1 MVGKLEGK
9 VALISG
15 AARGQGEAEARLFAS
30 EGARLVLGDVLRDQ
44 VESVA
49 GDLGDAVGMHLD
61 VTDEDSW
68 NRAVATAEERF
79 GRLDVL
85 VNNAG
90 VAGYS
95 PIADASLDHY
105 MGIVRVNQ
113 VGTFLGMKAA
123 IPLLGRDGGGT
134 IVNISSIAG
143 QTGYAGTVAYT
154 SSKFAVRGMSKVAA
168 LELAPLGIRVNSVY
182 PGSVDT
188 PMLRPDALEGALIDM
203 TDVIKAIPLKR
214 MGTADEIARLV
225 LFLSSDDSSYCTGA
239 EFVVDGGVTTGQAAS
254 DRSDS

>member
-1 MVGKLEGK
+1 MGKLDGK

-15 AARGQGEAEARLFAS
+15 GARGQGEAEARLFVA
-30 EGARLVLGDVLRDQ
+30 EGVSVVVGDVLEDQ
-44 VESVA
+44 VKEVA
-49 GDLGDAVGMHLD
+49 ASLDRAEGVHLD

-79 GRLDVL
+79 GRLDIL

-95 PIADASLDHY
+95 PIADMPLEMY

-123 IPLLGRDGGGT
+123 IPLLQRDGGGT

-143 QTGYAGTVAYT
+143 QQGFAGTAAYA
-154 SSKFAVRGMSKVAA
+154 SSKWAVRGMSKVAA

-188 PMLRPDALEGALIDM
+188 PMLQPDALDGALIDM
-203 TDVIKAIPLKR
+203 SDVIASIPLKR
-214 MGTADEIARLV
+214 MAQADEIARLV
-225 LFLSSDDSSYCTGA
+225 LFLSCDDSSYCTGA

-254 DRSDS
+254 GN

>member
-1 MVGKLEGK
+1 MGKLDGK

-15 AARGQGEAEARLFAS
+15 GARGQGEAEARLFAAQ
-30 EGARLVLGDVLRDQ
+30 GASVIVGDVLEEQ
-44 VESVA
+44 VKEVA
-49 GDLGDAVGMHLD
+49 ASLDRAEAVLLD
-61 VTDEDSW
+61 VTDEESW
-68 NRAVATAEERF
+68 NSAVATAEERF

-90 VAGYS
+90 IAGYS
-95 PIADASLDHY
+95 PIVDMPLEMY

-123 IPLLGRDGGGT
+123 IPLLQRDGGGA

-143 QTGYAGTVAYT
+143 QQGFAGTAAYA
-154 SSKFAVRGMSKVAA
+154 SSKWAVRGMSKVAA

-188 PMLRPDALEGALIDM
+188 PMLQPDALDGALIDM
-203 TDVIKAIPLKR
+203 SDVIASIPLKR
-214 MGTADEIARLV
+214 MAQAEEVAQLV
-225 LFLSSDDSSYCTGA
+225 LFLASEDSSYCTGG
-239 EFVVDGGVTTGQAAS
+239 EFVIDGGVTTGQAAS
-254 DRSDS
+254 DR